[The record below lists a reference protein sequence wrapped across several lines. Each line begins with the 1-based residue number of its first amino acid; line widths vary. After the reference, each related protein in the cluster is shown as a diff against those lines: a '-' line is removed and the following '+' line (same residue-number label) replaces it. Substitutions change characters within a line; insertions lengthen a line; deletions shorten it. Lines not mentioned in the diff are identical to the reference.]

1 MQHRTVAGKQK
12 MLQFTEMH
20 GQKDVGLG
28 NMVSL
33 HTDIW
38 QMESKESGI
47 KPSLLNP
54 NRLQHLYMKSDNFF
68 TNFTVRLQQK
78 HNPKKPQKAARTLRF
93 FSCICLLSFCLSE
106 TTS

>member
-1 MQHRTVAGKQK
+1 

-28 NMVSL
+28 NMVFL
-33 HTDIW
+33 DTDIW

-68 TNFTVRLQQK
+68 FVRLQQK